1 MFEGLFIII
10 WTLLYEACS
19 LLTWLMQCI
28 YETFEVFAGLRMVRY
43 NGEDKFLIDVF
54 FGNDAVS
61 RIYWGMA
68 TIGIVL
74 CFAFTIIAVIRKM
87 FDSEDKM
94 QTTIGRIVGNMIK
107 SILMILMM
115 NFLMTVIISVTNVV
129 LQQVD
134 YVFGGGYYNMGTEG
148 KEIVYTEEDFATMAR
163 IYNTIG
169 NYALNASYD
178 SRLNINSCFNE
189 IRNDMLL
196 LDKKDYFEY
205 DYDYDANG
213 ELGVSW
219 QSVLVPIARA
229 RSLKTDINIDEYDTG
244 LVEAMIQAMEVLQS
258 GAEFRP
264 LQVYSVPPV
273 ATVDEDTR
281 LDTIVMLTGTMSA
294 SENEKYNQNPSIF
307 DALREPYLSGEK
319 DIHDIQTFE
328 VDFDLSAVDYLLII
342 ICAVFLGYQM
352 IFLAI
357 NAIARIF
364 NMLLLYFAFP
374 PIMAASPLDDG
385 GKRKQWTTAFIVQCL
400 TVFGAVMAMRLVT
413 FCVPIIY
420 SDSLNLFPDSALS
433 GPRNYIVK
441 LFFLIAVAFTANK
454 SIGMISGILADSAG
468 YQSMT
473 ASNIGDSVVSD
484 IKAGYANAKGVAN
497 FITGKGDK
505 DKDKNKNKG
514 KQQENKGNTGSKDSG
529 SKAKT
534 SSSGGGGG
542 GQGTTPTNHSQLGG
556 GTDEVNKTPEANDNP
571 NSTQLQ
577 NNSTM
582 STGTDN
588 ENTQTTQNTQGTQT
602 EPQNLNSNLGNDMGN
617 TQNNENTQTTQ
628 NTQANPTTQNLQGTQ
643 TVPQNLNN
651 NQGNDAGNKQNNQN
665 TQANPTTQNLQGT
678 QTAPQNLNNDVG
690 NAGDNHVDNHV
701 GNVGGNQMGG
711 GQNTNNNGR
720 NVVAG
725 NTNIGNTNN
734 QEVNRGTQQINSP
747 QNNVTNQQEGGNTNR
762 QNVTNEPPLKQPPRN
777 LHDMLQ

>member
-19 LLTWLMQCI
+19 LITWLMQCI
-28 YETFEVFAGLRMVRY
+28 YETFEVFSGLRTVRY

-54 FGNDAVS
+54 FGNDAIS

-68 TIGIVL
+68 AIGIVL

-115 NFLMTVIISVTNVV
+115 NFLMTVIVTATNVV

-134 YVFGGGYYNMGTEG
+134 YAFAGGAYSMGTEG
-148 KEIVYTEEDFATMAR
+148 KEIVFTEEDYATMAR

-169 NYALNASYD
+169 NHAINSSYD

-213 ELGVSW
+213 ELGTSW

-244 LVEAMIQAMEVLQS
+244 LVEAIIDAMEILQS
-258 GAEFRP
+258 GVEFRP

-294 SENEKYNQNPSIF
+294 AENEKYNQNASIF

-319 DIHDIQTFE
+319 DIHDIVTFE
-328 VDFDLSAVDYLLII
+328 ADFDLSAVDYLLILI
-342 ICAVFLGYQM
+342 SGVFLGYQM

-364 NMLLLYFAFP
+364 NMLLLYLAFP

-385 GKRKQWTTAFIVQCL
+385 GKRKQWTTAFVVQCL
-400 TVFGAVMAMRLVT
+400 SVFGAVMAMRLVT

-441 LFFLIAVAFTANK
+441 LFFLIAIAFTANK

-473 ASNIGDSVVSD
+473 AGNIGDSVVSD
-484 IKAGYANAKGVAN
+484 IKAGYGNAKGVAN

-505 DKDKNKNKG
+505 DKEKDKK

-529 SKAKT
+529 K
-534 SSSGGGGG
+534 SSSGGSSS
-542 GQGTTPTNHSQLGG
+542 GTGSTPTNHSQLGG
-556 GTDEVNKTPEANDNP
+556 EGVDKKPETSDNTNTDP
-571 NSTQLQ
+571 NLTNLQ
-577 NNSTM
+577 NNNNL
-582 STGTDN
+582 GTDDTN
-588 ENTQTTQNTQGTQT
+588 TENNPNDPKNLNNQITGNVNTGSVNTGNTNTGNTNTVPVNNQGTQ
-602 EPQNLNSNLGNDMGN
+602 QVNLAQTN
-617 TQNNENTQTTQ
+617 T
-628 NTQANPTTQNLQGTQ
+628 
-643 TVPQNLNN
+643 
-651 NQGNDAGNKQNNQN
+651 
-665 TQANPTTQNLQGT
+665 
-678 QTAPQNLNNDVG
+678 
-690 NAGDNHVDNHV
+690 
-701 GNVGGNQMGG
+701 
-711 GQNTNNNGR
+711 
-720 NVVAG
+720 
-725 NTNIGNTNN
+725 
-734 QEVNRGTQQINSP
+734 
-747 QNNVTNQQEGGNTNR
+747 TNQQEGGNTNR
-762 QNVTNEPPLKQPPRN
+762 QNVTNTPALKKPPIN
-777 LHDMLQ
+777 LHDMK